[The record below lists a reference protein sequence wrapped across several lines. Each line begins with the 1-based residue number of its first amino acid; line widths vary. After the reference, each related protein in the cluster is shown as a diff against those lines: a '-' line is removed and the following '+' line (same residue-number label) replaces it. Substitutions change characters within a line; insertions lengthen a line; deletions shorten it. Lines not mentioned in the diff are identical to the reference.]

1 MENIGVVFGGRS
13 VEHEVSIITGL
24 QIIENMDREKFNPIP
39 LYISKDGKMFSGENL
54 NSITA
59 FKDKNNFKG
68 VEVFFKPE
76 AGNYNLYTMKI
87 EKGGLFSKSSEN
99 LEVYKKIDVIF
110 PALHGTYGEDG
121 AFQGLLDTLDIPYT
135 GCGVLSGSVGM
146 DKVVMKKVFDAYG
159 INGTEYFYFYRQ
171 EWKEDRDKIIKKCEE
186 LGYNL
191 FIKPANLGSSVGI
204 SKAKNREKLINA
216 IDIASRFDRKILVE
230 KAVEDDREINIS
242 VLGYENN
249 LKVSV
254 CEEPIRS
261 NEFLSYEDKYVGN
274 GKAKGMKGQS
284 KKLPADLSDEVRL
297 KIEEM
302 AKESF
307 RAIDGCGVVRID
319 FLVRENEVFVNEINT
334 LPGSI
339 SFYLWEASGLKFKDL
354 ISEVIEF
361 GKLRHLQRK
370 ENMTSIDSN
379 LLNLTTYGAKL

>member
-284 KKLPADLSDEVRL
+284 KKLPADLSDEIRL

>member
-171 EWKEDRDKIIKKCEE
+171 EWKDNRDKIIKKCEE

-284 KKLPADLSDEVRL
+284 KKLPADLSDEIRL